1 MVANER
7 HYHHTTWTSQNP
19 GRRLH
24 HTTRPDQHPSQALD
38 QKDGA
43 GQYIFGYQGRHV
55 VVTIGSKLYKMGWGF
70 AGDMLNK
77 AYWAFADYLS
87 KKWS

>member
-1 MVANER
+1 MDVE
-7 HYHHTTWTSQNP
+7 
-19 GRRLH
+19 GRGLDWKW
-24 HTTRPDQHPSQALD
+24 PDQLPIPAIE
-38 QKDGA
+38 GA
-43 GQYIFGYQGRHV
+43 IGGAFSRIFANRIMKYIFGYQGRHV